1 MLNDPSRQSSH
12 SGLRQQARQLDVG
25 ALSPFVLRIPRFAP
39 IHDSSLGTSLDEQ
52 PFHDNDGPVEIEDRD
67 EPDVLLNESWLPKP
81 KSWAKVRQNKAKAL
95 KISRHGISYPSLP
108 SGVTKRIASTC
119 SRVMGMK
126 KSNISRESLKA
137 IMEASDRYFEQ
148 FSEDLGVF
156 AHHAG
161 RKKIEESDIIAVMK
175 RCVIMALMLACLKA
189 QVLIVQGSQRKVSAT
204 STPFSLAQKYLPGE
218 QLQDI
223 RMPPPRTRLGR
234 RRRRLEAVEKDDDDN
249 DL

>member
-1 MLNDPSRQSSH
+1 MLNDPDRQSSH

-25 ALSPFVLRIPRFAP
+25 ALSPFVLKIPRFAA
-39 IHDSSLGTSLDEQ
+39 IHDSSLGTSQDEQ
-52 PFHDNDGPVEIEDRD
+52 PFHDNNGPLEIEDQD

-81 KSWAKVRQNKAKAL
+81 KSWVKVREKKARVL

-119 SRVMGMK
+119 SRAMGIK
-126 KSNISRESLKA
+126 RSSISKESLKA

-161 RKKIEESDIIAVMK
+161 RKKIEESDVIAVMK
-175 RCVIMALMLACLKA
+175 RCVIMGLML
-189 QVLIVQGSQRKVSAT
+189 V
-204 STPFSLAQKYLPGE
+204 
-218 QLQDI
+218 
-223 RMPPPRTRLGR
+223 
-234 RRRRLEAVEKDDDDN
+234 
-249 DL
+249 

>member
-25 ALSPFVLRIPRFAP
+25 ALSPFVLKIPRFAP
-39 IHDSSLGTSLDEQ
+39 THDSSLGTSLDEQ
-52 PFHDNDGPVEIEDRD
+52 AFHHNDGPLDIEEQD

-81 KSWAKVRQNKAKAL
+81 KSWAKVREKKAKAL

-108 SGVTKRIASTC
+108 SGVAKRIASTC

-126 KSNISRESLKA
+126 RSTISKESLKA

-148 FSEDLGVF
+148 FSEDLGAF

-161 RKKIEESDIIAVMK
+161 RKRIEESDVIAVMK
-175 RCVIMALMLACLKA
+175 RCVIMGLML
-189 QVLIVQGSQRKVSAT
+189 V
-204 STPFSLAQKYLPGE
+204 
-218 QLQDI
+218 
-223 RMPPPRTRLGR
+223 
-234 RRRRLEAVEKDDDDN
+234 
-249 DL
+249 